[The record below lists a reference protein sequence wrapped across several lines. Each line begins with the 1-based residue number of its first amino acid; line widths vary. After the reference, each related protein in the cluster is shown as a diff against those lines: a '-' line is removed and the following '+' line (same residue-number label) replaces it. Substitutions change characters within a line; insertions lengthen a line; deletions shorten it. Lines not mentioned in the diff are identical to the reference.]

1 MVQELQVALAVE
13 LDTQRLDEDDINIL
27 EAMLMAKKTWE
38 EVSAEAIQHCWK
50 HSGII
55 PPPPKTT
62 DPNASTHDKAWELV
76 GAYAEDSMKRPVVE
90 EALQALL
97 GDQFH
102 PASIWAMTL
111 NQLTECDS
119 TEEVDAVMTKAKADF
134 EAGLQSPPPSRPA
147 QAPRTKQLAIAETE
161 LMATIADLHRANDL
175 VDLEDE
181 RDVGNAQF
189 KVQTDAEIV
198 AAVRSKQRLPEAM

>member
-1 MVQELQVALAVE
+1 M
-13 LDTQRLDEDDINIL
+13 
-27 EAMLMAKKTWE
+27 
-38 EVSAEAIQHCWK
+38 K
-50 HSGII
+50 H
-55 PPPPKTT
+55 
-62 DPNASTHDKAWELV
+62 
-76 GAYAEDSMKRPVVE
+76 PVVE
-90 EALQALL
+90 KALQALL

-134 EAGLQSPPPSRPA
+134 EAGLQPPPPSRPA
-147 QAPRTKQLAIAETE
+147 QAPRAEQLAIAETD
-161 LMATIADLHRANDL
+161 LMATIADLHLRKRTSASGMPILEDL
-175 VDLEDE
+175 VDPEDE

-198 AAVRSKQRLPEAM
+198 AAVRYEDAVARGNVMEVDSEEEEEDEPEGEPDLTTAEILSLCQKLEKACLTKGQPDQSLLIISVASVQMSNGRSF